1 MERRDFMKLAAMAGI
16 AVVSP
21 MGWSRSASAQSAPFY
36 GGPYYVMLNAT
47 GGWDPT
53 YLCDPK
59 GVNGINRLYRQGD
72 IMSPNSSNIRY
83 APIGTGAGSNKAFFE
98 KYAKEL
104 LVLNGI
110 DMATNSHFPG
120 ERYAWTGN
128 LSDNS
133 YPTFAALVAAAK
145 APDLPLSYLSYGGY
159 DATGRLLPLSRITNA
174 TLIPGIANS
183 NAQEGN
189 SNKPYHSQKSHAR
202 IQRALQEKHE
212 REHHKHHLPR
222 IRQAMSTLFTAQL
235 GSSELN
241 RITQYLPAELP
252 TDNPLKT
259 QAAVAIAAFKAGLCV
274 SVNMAITGF
283 DTHASNDEGQ
293 LPRIATVLEG
303 IDYVM
308 ERAAAL
314 GIREKI
320 VVVAASDFGRTP
332 QYNGGN
338 GKDHWPITSTMI
350 LGNGVRGNRV
360 IGGSDDGQMPYKI
373 NPNTLALDNNGIV
386 FRPEHIHRALR
397 RHAGIIDHD
406 LSKAFDLPGE
416 DLNLF
421 G

>member
-1 MERRDFMKLAAMAGI
+1 MDRRDFMKMAAMAGI
-16 AVVSP
+16 AIVSP
-21 MGWSRSASAQSAPFY
+21 MAWSSKARAQSEHFY
-36 GGPYYVMLNAT
+36 DGPYYVMLNAT

-59 GVNGINRLYRQGD
+59 GVNNINRLYREGD
-72 IMSPNSSNIRY
+72 ILSPNSSPIRY
-83 APIGTGAGSNKAFFE
+83 APVGTGPGANKTFFE
-98 KYAKEL
+98 KYAHEL

-128 LSDNS
+128 LNDNS

-145 APDLPLSYLSYGGY
+145 APELPLSYLSYGGY
-159 DATGRLLPLSRITNA
+159 DATGRLLPLSRITDA
-174 TLIPGIANS
+174 SLLPGIANS
-183 NAQEGN
+183 NAQDGN
-189 SNKPYHSQKSHAR
+189 SNKPYHSSKAHAR
-202 IQRALQEKHE
+202 IQRALDERHE
-212 REHHKHHLPR
+212 REAHKNHLPR
-222 IRQAMSTLFTAQL
+222 IRQAISTLFTAQL

-241 RITQYLPAELP
+241 RITQFLPAELP

-293 LPRIATVLEG
+293 LPRLATVLEG

-308 ERAAAL
+308 ERAADL

-350 LGNGVRGNRV
+350 LGHNIRGNRV

-373 NPNTLALDNNGIV
+373 NPDTLALDNNGIV

-397 RHAGIIDHD
+397 RHAGILEHD